1 MSVQRL
7 HNDLMWV
14 DALCVDPCNDLEK
27 GTQVQRMVEIF
38 KEATEVLLRLG
49 NNEGIANIFDW
60 TCEPRAR
67 CTKPFITSQLE
78 ERHGASESSKDLAK
92 HPYWMRAWHER
103 VDGLMDCLR

>member
-14 DALCVDPCNDLEK
+14 DALCVDQCNDLEK

-49 NNEGIANIFDW
+49 NNEGIANILIGPANP
-60 TCEPRAR
+60 EHAAQSP
-67 CTKPFITSQLE
+67 L
-78 ERHGASESSKDLAK
+78 L
-92 HPYWMRAWHER
+92 HPS
-103 VDGLMDCLR
+103 